1 MPIHNFP
8 VIIACDFLDMLQKP
22 LCIALIIRIHF
33 PIHEA
38 DGIHDHMDMQIGS
51 NQSMPVIPVTS
62 MDTIDDLIAIPIIS
76 GNPIGKKQCVQLPLT
91 SHSPFSVTYYHSATI
106 GSII

>member
-8 VIIACDFLDMLQKP
+8 VMISCNLLDMLQKP

-38 DGIHDHMDMQIGS
+38 DGIHDHVDMQIGS
-51 NQSMPVIPVTS
+51 NQSIPVIPVTS

-76 GNPIGKKQCVQLPLT
+76 GNPISKK
-91 SHSPFSVTYYHSATI
+91 
-106 GSII
+106 